1 MTNPQTAYDSP
12 WKTILKTY
20 FQEFIS
26 FFYSDIY
33 SDIDWSKPIEFL
45 DKELIQVTRDAS
57 IGLRLADALVKV
69 YWINGEE
76 TWLYIHVE
84 VQNQRD
90 DDLPHRVYVYNYR
103 IYDQY
108 KQPITSLV
116 ILGDDEIN
124 WRPDHFIL
132 QAPRTKVRIDFSTTK
147 LLDYRERWAELE
159 ADRNLFSTVVMMHL
173 RTLETTSDR
182 QARKDFKFSLLKR
195 LYEQGRD
202 RQDIINFYG
211 LIDWMM
217 TLSKELQSEFNQ
229 QVTQYEEEMK
239 MPYITSIER
248 SGELKGK
255 QELVIEQLNHR
266 FVEIPPSLTEQ
277 VKKLTNEQLRELGKA
292 VFDFSAI
299 SDLET
304 WLQNRPKQAEP

>member
-1 MTNPQTAYDSP
+1 MIKKLIQAEHNPQNYYVNFTFNMTNPQTAYDSP

-33 SDIDWSKPIEFL
+33 SNIDWSKPIEFL

-132 QAPRTKVRIDFSTTK
+132 QAPRTKVRIDFSTT
-147 LLDYRERWAELE
+147 
-159 ADRNLFSTVVMMHL
+159 
-173 RTLETTSDR
+173 
-182 QARKDFKFSLLKR
+182 
-195 LYEQGRD
+195 
-202 RQDIINFYG
+202 
-211 LIDWMM
+211 
-217 TLSKELQSEFNQ
+217 
-229 QVTQYEEEMK
+229 
-239 MPYITSIER
+239 
-248 SGELKGK
+248 
-255 QELVIEQLNHR
+255 
-266 FVEIPPSLTEQ
+266 
-277 VKKLTNEQLRELGKA
+277 
-292 VFDFSAI
+292 
-299 SDLET
+299 
-304 WLQNRPKQAEP
+304 

>member
-26 FFYSDIY
+26 FFYPDLY
-33 SDIDWSKPIEFL
+33 SDIDWTKPIEFL

-69 YWINGEE
+69 YWINGQE

-116 ILGDDEIN
+116 ILGDDQIH
-124 WRPDHFIL
+124 WRPDHFVL
-132 QAPRTKVRIDFSTTK
+132 QAPRTTMRFDFSTTK
-147 LLDYRERWAELE
+147 LVDYRERWAELE
-159 ADRNLFSTVVMMHL
+159 ADRNLFATVVMMHL

-182 QARKDFKFSLLKR
+182 RARKDFKFSLLKR

-248 SGELKGK
+248 SGDSK
-255 QELVIEQLNHR
+255 VSR
-266 FVEIPPSLTEQ
+266 S
-277 VKKLTNEQLRELGKA
+277 
-292 VFDFSAI
+292 
-299 SDLET
+299 
-304 WLQNRPKQAEP
+304 